1 MLKLER
7 NVRLE
12 TRSNDVIAACFFAM
26 ASPCEV
32 LIQTANKKLAQSLGA
47 KAAEEVWRIEK
58 KYSRYQAD
66 SVLSQIN
73 QSKGQAFLIDEE
85 TAALLDFAFICYE
98 LSDGL
103 FDITSGVLRKV
114 WRFDGSANIPE
125 QQDIEK
131 ILPCVGLDKVSW
143 KKPYITLPANME
155 LDFGGIGKEYAAD
168 RALALLTQQS
178 DLPILVNLGGDL
190 CCQKS
195 PANAP
200 WQVGIENP
208 NALAKANMI
217 LELSAGALATSG
229 DTHRFLEKD
238 GQRYGHIL
246 NPKTGWPV
254 QGGPSTVTVAA
265 TQCLQAGML
274 ATMALLQGSEAEAF
288 LQAQEQHYWLQA

>member
-1 MLKLER
+1 LLKSER
-7 NVRLE
+7 KVHLE
-12 TRSNDVIAACFFAM
+12 TRSNHVIAACFFAM

-32 LIQTANKKLAQSLGA
+32 LIQTTNKKLAQSLGA

-73 QSKGQAFLIDEE
+73 QSNGQAILVDEE
-85 TAALLDFAFICYE
+85 TAGLLDFAFICYE

-125 QQDIEK
+125 PKDIED
-131 ILPCVGLDKVSW
+131 ILPFVGLDKISW

-195 PANAP
+195 PTNAP

-208 NALAKANMI
+208 NALAKATMI

-274 ATMALLQGSEAEAF
+274 ATMALLQGAEAEAF
-288 LQAQEQHYWLQA
+288 LQAQEQRYWLQA